1 MNESYVDPNKFY
13 KKTINTSKYYVDP
26 MWEVTSKYYIDRLWE
41 EYHKVKEELA
51 DTKSKLGQS
60 EDYISETLQ
69 PQLADLKKSAQI
81 AWDELDKSHASRAK
95 LHDELI
101 IAEGQRDQATIKHYW
116 ATPTTTADLDLIA
129 KLKDALTIATQRA
142 EAAETELKSERE
154 TESFTLYT
162 LRAERD
168 ALKAEV
174 DTLRAQHAPPRMVTG
189 WCAECKGSGY
199 ITTHSSSANGGSV
212 TTRKCSCGG
221 APLLINATADFWSVQ
236 SSKENTHE
244 S

>member
-1 MNESYVDPNKFY
+1 MNK
-13 KKTINTSKYYVDP
+13 
-26 MWEVTSKYYIDRLWE
+26 R
-41 EYHKVKEELA
+41 ELYEA
-51 DTKSKLGQS
+51 NLN
-60 EDYISETLQ
+60 LQ
-69 PQLADLKKSAQI
+69 LEDLKKSAKI
-81 AWDELDKSHASRAK
+81 AWDELDKSHASRAM
-95 LHDELI
+95 LHDELV
-101 IAEGQRDQATIKHYW
+101 IAEGQRDQA
-116 ATPTTTADLDLIA
+116 
-129 KLKDALTIATQRA
+129 
-142 EAAETELKSERE
+142 
-154 TESFTLYT
+154 
-162 LRAERD
+162 RAERD

-174 DTLRAQHAPPRMVTG
+174 DTLHAQHAPPRMVTG